1 MFFLQLIM
9 IFMQQEI
16 EEIRNIIRK
25 YDHAY
30 YGMNQP
36 IVPDAEY
43 DRLMRRLV
51 ALEEQFPEWV
61 TAESPTQRVG
71 RASSSSLN
79 PIKHIQPMLSLN
91 NVFDEQELSQFLKR
105 IVDKVGSHQ
114 TMEFVAEPKMDG
126 LAINM
131 TYVQG
136 KLVSAATRGDGLVG
150 EDVTANIKTISS
162 VPLKLM
168 GDIIPSLIEVR
179 GEVYMSKQSF
189 QALNALSDKPF
200 ANPRNA
206 AAGSLRQL
214 NPVVTASRDLSIY
227 VYGVGSC
234 EGFRLAATQ
243 WEQLQQLQAL
253 GFRVSSENQLIQ
265 GLSGCMTYFSQIAE
279 KRHRLPYEIDGV
291 VYKLNSV
298 ELQQEMGFVAKAPRW
313 ACAHKFPA
321 TEELTIIES
330 VDFQVGR
337 TGVITP
343 VARLKPVFVG
353 GVIVSNVTLHN
364 MSEIKRKDIHIGDCV
379 IVRRA
384 GDVIPEIVQVV
395 LEKRSAHVS
404 SIIFPTE
411 CPNCGGVIIHDEQGI
426 IARCGSGLNCSSQ
439 LEGALRHF
447 VSRKAMNIEGIGEQL
462 IHTLVEHKWV
472 SDVADLYF
480 ISTSQWLSLPRMAK
494 KSVENIIAALEKS
507 KSTSFS
513 RVLYALGIREIGE
526 VSAKTVAKQ
535 YQTFEDVRA
544 LNEAQLLALPDIGP
558 VAAHAIL
565 SYFNSSI
572 HWNTCMK
579 LLQAGV
585 EWPTQSLIKNKDS
598 VFSNKIVVLTGTL
611 VHFSRDDAKNK
622 LESCGAKITGSVSKK
637 TDYVIVGDNPGSKYE
652 KALELGITILTES
665 DLEHM
670 LRV

>member
-1 MFFLQLIM
+1 
-9 IFMQQEI
+9 MQQEI

-30 YGMNQP
+30 YGMDKP

-51 ALEEQFPEWV
+51 ALEEQYPELI

-71 RASSSSLN
+71 RASSSSSLN

-91 NVFDEQELSQFLKR
+91 NVFDEQELAQFIKR
-105 IVDKVGSHQ
+105 IVDTVGGPR
-114 TMEFVAEPKMDG
+114 TIEFVAEPKMDG

-131 TYVQG
+131 TYIQG

-162 VPLKLM
+162 VPLKLI
-168 GDIIPSLIEVR
+168 GDNIPSLIEVR

-189 QALNALSDKPF
+189 QALNLESSKPF

-214 NPVVTASRDLSIY
+214 NPEITASRDLSIY
-227 VYGVGSC
+227 VYGVGSY
-234 EGFRLAATQ
+234 EGFKLANTQ
-243 WEQLQQLQAL
+243 WEQLQQLKAL
-253 GFRVSSENQLIQ
+253 GFRVSSENKLVKGQE
-265 GLSGCMTYFSQIAE
+265 GCVSYFQQIS
-279 KRHRLPYEIDGV
+279 KRRHHLPYEIDGV

-321 TEELTIIES
+321 SEELTVIES

-353 GVIVSNVTLHN
+353 GVIVSNATLHN
-364 MSEIKRKDIHIGDCV
+364 MSEIKRKDIHIGDYV

-384 GDVIPEIVQVV
+384 GDVIPEVVQVV
-395 LEKRSAHVS
+395 LEKRDAHVT
-404 SIIFPTE
+404 SIMFPTK
-411 CPNCGGVIIHDEQGI
+411 CPNCGGVIVHDEQGI

-462 IHTLVEHKWV
+462 IHTLVENKWV

-480 ISTSQWLSLPRMAK
+480 ITTSQWLSLPRMAK
-494 KSVENIIAALEKS
+494 KSVENIVSALAKS
-507 KSTSFS
+507 KTTSFS

-526 VSAKTVAKQ
+526 VSAKTIAKQ
-535 YQTFEDVRA
+535 YQSFEAIRE
-544 LNEAQLLALPDIGP
+544 LNETELLALPDIGP

-565 SYFNSSI
+565 NYFSSPV
-572 HWNTCMK
+572 HLNTCMK

-585 EWPTQSLIKNKDS
+585 EWPKQLLIKNTDS
-598 VFSNKIVVLTGTL
+598 VFSNKTVVLTGSL
-611 VHFSRDDAKNK
+611 VHFSRDDAKHK
-622 LESCGAKITGSVSKK
+622 LERCGAKITGSVSKK

-652 KALELGITILTES
+652 KAIELGVTILTES
-665 DLEHM
+665 DLEQM
-670 LRV
+670 W

>member
-1 MFFLQLIM
+1 
-9 IFMQQEI
+9 MQQEI

-30 YGMNQP
+30 YGLDQP

-51 ALEEQFPEWV
+51 ALEEQYPELI

-91 NVFDEQELSQFLKR
+91 NVFDEQELSQFIKR
-105 IVDKVGSHQ
+105 IVDTVGGQ
-114 TMEFVAEPKMDG
+114 QPIEFVAEPKMDG

-162 VPLKLM
+162 VPLKLI
-168 GDIIPSLIEVR
+168 GDNIPSFIEVR

-189 QALNALSDKPF
+189 QALNAESSKPF

-214 NPVVTASRDLSIY
+214 NPEITASRDLSIY
-227 VYGVGSC
+227 VYGVGAC
-234 EGFRLAATQ
+234 EGFKLAETQ
-243 WEQLQQLQAL
+243 WEQLQQLKAL
-253 GFRVSSENQLIQ
+253 GFRVSTENQLVK
-265 GLSGCMTYFSQIAE
+265 GHTGCVSYFEQILE

-298 ELQQEMGFVAKAPRW
+298 ALQQEMGFVAKAPRW

-321 TEELTIIES
+321 SEEITVIES

-353 GVIVSNVTLHN
+353 GVVVSNATLHN
-364 MSEIKRKDIHIGDCV
+364 MSEIKRKDIHVGDYV

-384 GDVIPEIVQVV
+384 GDVIPEVVQVV
-395 LEKRSAHVS
+395 LEKRGTHVS
-404 SIIFPTE
+404 SITFPTK

-462 IHTLVEHKWV
+462 IHTLVENKWV

-480 ISTSQWLSLPRMAK
+480 ITTSQWLSLPRMAK
-494 KSVENIIAALEKS
+494 KSVENIVTALVKS
-507 KSTSFS
+507 KTTSFS

-526 VSAKTVAKQ
+526 VSAKTIAKQ
-535 YQTFEDVRA
+535 YQSFEAIRE
-544 LNEAQLLALPDIGP
+544 LNETELLALPDIGP

-565 SYFNSSI
+565 NYFSSPV

-585 EWPTQSLIKNKDS
+585 EWPKQSLVKNADT
-598 VFSNKIVVLTGTL
+598 VFSNKTVVLTGTL

-622 LESCGAKITGSVSKK
+622 LERCGAKITGSVSKK

-652 KALELGITILTES
+652 KAIELGITILTES
-665 DLEHM
+665 DLEQIW
-670 LRV
+670 